1 MDNRLPT
8 EDEMINA
15 HLQGPTLDGDDDIG
29 ADDTCEDAEEEQVEV
44 DQEALQLV
52 LQKRVIIGIVFLK
65 TAYVKTAS
73 KPCQHKY
80 HCIQCVPL

>member
-29 ADDTCEDAEEEQVEV
+29 ADDTCEDAEEEQAEV
-44 DQEALQLV
+44 DQEAL
-52 LQKRVIIGIVFLK
+52 
-65 TAYVKTAS
+65 
-73 KPCQHKY
+73 
-80 HCIQCVPL
+80 